1 MSKKRDAEFDIAKGI
16 LILCVVIGHGGSDS
30 IADFMYRFHMP
41 LFFILSGYFLQKK
54 SDVGEYAKK
63 QFMKLMI
70 PYFLYMSID
79 FVLFDHLHNLNRVLH
94 YLWGGRF
101 INGVY
106 WYITCFYI
114 WLLHERARQA
124 SDQHCGHD
132 CYVQLWSVQGF

>member
-1 MSKKRDAEFDIAKGI
+1 MSKKREAEFDIAKGI
-16 LILCVVIGHGGSDS
+16 LILCVVIGHGGSD
-30 IADFMYRFHMP
+30 AVGDFMYRFHMP
-41 LFFILSGYFLQKK
+41 LFFILSGYFIQKQT
-54 SDVGEYAKK
+54 DVGEYAKK

-79 FVLFDHLHNLNRVLH
+79 FVLFDHLHDLNRALH

-114 WLLHERARQA
+114 SAVIFVALLKRFSSRK
-124 SDQHCGHD
+124 
-132 CYVQLWSVQGF
+132 VVLLSVVGGGRH